1 MKRLV
6 TILII
11 LTVAAVLLAENS
23 DLETTLDNLS
33 GQAAKSYVSPIVSAF
48 GSNMNGGW
56 FHNAPKAKFLGLD
69 FEFGMVFMGSLFPDD
84 NTNFAATGSFQFTA
98 AQADKLT
105 QNWASTPEL
114 RDALIDEIVSREFDV
129 GIYGPT
135 IIGSG
140 DDNVMVDFSEQEI
153 EVTYMDNGNSITET
167 IQFDAV
173 DPISTGIGG
182 LLDGVSILPL
192 GAPQLSIGTVWGTRA
207 TFRYLPA
214 MEIDKELGEL
224 SYFGFGVEHNIK
236 SWLMVPLPVDVG
248 FAFNTQTMKLG
259 DIVEASAISGGFNIS
274 KQFGPGMLSITPYG
288 GFMLESSNME
298 FKYDYVLQAADNPT
312 EEELVQ
318 QIKFDLDGD
327 NTYRFIVGFNAKV
340 GAFSFNADYNI
351 ADYNS
356 FTTGIGISF

>member
-69 FEFGMVFMGSLFPDD
+69 FEFGAIFMGSMFQDENQHF
-84 NTNFAATGSFQFTA
+84 NTSGKFRFTKD
-98 AQADKLT
+98 QAEILIEDVTLPEEHRQMLINSIITQDFTVDMNGPTVIGPEDENVQIIFNGETISYEFEGQTYQQDISPETFELT
-105 QNWASTPEL
+105 Q
-114 RDALIDEIVSREFDV
+114 
-129 GIYGPT
+129 
-135 IIGSG
+135 
-140 DDNVMVDFSEQEI
+140 
-153 EVTYMDNGNSITET
+153 VTGLME
-167 IQFDAV
+167 
-173 DPISTGIGG
+173 DPP
-182 LLDGVSILPL
+182 LLPL
-192 GAPQLSIGTVWGTRA
+192 FTPQLSIGTVWGTRA

-298 FKYDYVLQAADNPT
+298 FKYDYVLQAAGNPT